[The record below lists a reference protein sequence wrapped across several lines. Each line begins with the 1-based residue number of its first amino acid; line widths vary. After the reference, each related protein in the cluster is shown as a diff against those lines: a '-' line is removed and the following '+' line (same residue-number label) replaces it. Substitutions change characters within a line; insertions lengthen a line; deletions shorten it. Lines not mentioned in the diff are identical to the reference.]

1 MIYQKEGEMTDMST
15 IKFDVE
21 DSKVSGILQDLLNS
35 SVVVKNV
42 EVTNTQHSK
51 AAMVSEP
58 CIVSIEDLGS
68 SFTIYRHNYSI
79 GQNEGTSSTEVISGA
94 KRVGGTIF
102 FIDDTADGEY
112 QFFDTWGNPVEN
124 VQVGDRPYYYRVVKK
139 GSKDKFYVYHDDI
152 YKDLRWTYF
161 ENKGYAYESLST
173 SKNTGSGKA
182 NTEIVI
188 AKDSGTYVRANS
200 NRLPTIWFR
209 LQQVRSDKETGCDDW
224 FVPSIDELELLRL
237 AIKSGSV
244 TGGIIA
250 GSSYNNSVFN
260 NRWIWSSSE
269 FLSQRAWYWH
279 YANQCWDGGNKGLDF
294 SVIFIRAF

>member
-1 MIYQKEGEMTDMST
+1 MRT

-35 SVVVKNV
+35 SVAVKNV

-51 AAMVSEP
+51 TTRIPEL
-58 CIVSIEDLGS
+58 CSIEDLGS
-68 SFTIYRHNYSI
+68 SFTIYRHGYSI
-79 GQNEGTSSTEVISGA
+79 GQNEGTSSTEVISGV

-161 ENKGYAYESLST
+161 EEKGYAYESLST
-173 SKNTGSGKA
+173 SKNTGSGKV

-209 LQQVRSDKETGCDDW
+209 LQQVRSDKGTGCDDW

>member
-1 MIYQKEGEMTDMST
+1 MRT

-35 SVVVKNV
+35 SVAVKNV

-51 AAMVSEP
+51 TPMISV
-58 CIVSIEDLGS
+58 EDLGS
-68 SFTIYRHNYSI
+68 SFTLYRHKYSI
-79 GQNEGTSSTEVISGA
+79 GQNEGTSSTEVISGV

-124 VQVGDRPYYYRVVKK
+124 VQVGDRPYYYRVIKK

-209 LQQVRSDKETGCDDW
+209 LQQVRSDKGTGCDDW